1 MVRGA
6 LVLLA
11 AASAATTVNGLFS
24 VNDDILAF
32 PQYEI
37 QFPQEPIPASE
48 ASALLA
54 QAPTSSASPDST
66 TTPNDAATSSE
77 SYEALWLNNRQ
88 YLCSVPVVQAP
99 PALNATEKEL
109 SRAAEEKELAR
120 ATTRGWELLSGLEGE
135 CLYFVSGWWSYSYC
149 HNREVRQFH
158 QKAPTA
164 GNNAQWPPAEDPMTP
179 SYVLG
184 MVTPEQRER
193 EKGKGAG
200 TELQATGELRFLV
213 QKLGGGTTC
222 DLTRK
227 ERKIEIQFHCST
239 KGTHDRIGWI
249 KEISICCYLMV
260 VYTPRL
266 CDDVAFLPPRED
278 RANAVQCRE
287 IMDPETLAE
296 YYEQKAEIERTEAL
310 ELLQAALGLTA
321 GEAEEGQS
329 KVEKKKGKKK
339 KSAVA
344 GEGKKKKKATEEEEE
359 EEEEEK
365 VVLGKGGEGAEEH
378 WHDEL

>member
-1 MVRGA
+1 MVRSA
-6 LVLLA
+6 LALLIV
-11 AASAATTVNGLFS
+11 ASVATRGVNALFS

-37 QFPQEPIPASE
+37 QFPPEPIPASE
-48 ASALLA
+48 AEALLA
-54 QAPTSSASPDST
+54 QAPTSSA
-66 TTPNDAATSSE
+66 TPSSANSE
-77 SYEALWLNNRQ
+77 SYEALWLHKRQ
-88 YLCSVPVVQAP
+88 YLCKVPVVQAP
-99 PALNATEKEL
+99 PPLNATEKEL

-158 QKAPTA
+158 QKAPSA
-164 GNNAQWPPAEDPMTP
+164 GSGGAPQWPPAEDPATP

-184 MVTPEQRER
+184 QVAPEKR
-193 EKGKGAG
+193 GGAGAG

-227 ERKIEIQFHCST
+227 ERKIEIQFHCAT

-287 IMDPETLAE
+287 IMSPEELEE
-296 YYEQKAEIERTEAL
+296 YYVQQAEQAEMEQADAL
-310 ELLQAALGLTA
+310 ELLQAALGLDA
-321 GEAEEGQS
+321 GVEEGQT
-329 KVEKKKGKKK
+329 KVEKKGKKGKKAAAAASAEEGEERVPAG
-339 KSAVA
+339 KS
-344 GEGKKKKKATEEEEE
+344 
-359 EEEEEK
+359 EEEK
-365 VVLGKGGEGAEEH
+365 VQGD
-378 WHDEL
+378 WHVEL